1 MLIEQIHSNYFC
13 FVRKELSFTNV
24 SKETATMLLYREIG
38 SDAIDGAN
46 FAMEIQHINEYYS
59 DEVKCINVRINS
71 HGGSVQDGLSIC
83 SAILNSTIPCD
94 TYIDGMAYSMA
105 GVIAMCGRKR
115 YMVDYGTF
123 MMHNAQGGADM
134 EILDLITN
142 SLAKIFER
150 NTNLTMDKCKEL
162 MSAETWM
169 DAQQCLEMGLVDTVI
184 NTNKQKPE
192 VSSNSIK
199 ELYNFY
205 NKLINKKMIKVTNLL
220 NLSNDANE
228 DSILEAINSKDAA
241 IETLK
246 SEIEAKNA
254 EKAELEAK
262 LAELENSIN
271 EKETAEKVELIE
283 NAVKEGKIDSSTKD
297 IYVNSNKSIDEL
309 KNVFA
314 ALKPAYTPVFKN
326 TTKVNAPAGREN
338 WTFSDWSKNDAKGLQ
353 EMRENDPTS
362 FENLISKLPSN
373 LSPNYNPSTDKK
385 F

>member
-1 MLIEQIHSNYFC
+1 MN
-13 FVRKELSFTNV
+13 KELKFTNV
-24 SKETATMLLYREIG
+24 SKGVATMQIYRAIG
-38 SDAIDGAN
+38 EFGIDGAS
-46 FAMEIQHINEYYS
+46 FANEVQMLNEYCS
-59 DEVKCINVRINS
+59 DEITCINVRINS
-71 HGGSVQDGLSIC
+71 AGGSVQDGLSIC
-83 SAILNSTIPCD
+83 SAILNSAIPCD

-115 YMVDYGTF
+115 NMVDYGTF
-123 MMHNAQGGADM
+123 MMHNAQGGAD
-134 EILDLITN
+134 EQVLELITN
-142 SLAKIFER
+142 SLAMIFER
-150 NTNLTMDKCKEL
+150 CTALTIDKCKEM
-162 MSAETWM
+162 MSNETWM
-169 DAQQCLEMGLVDTVI
+169 DAVQCKEMGLVDEIISTQKMKPSMANKTV
-184 NTNKQKPE
+184 T
-192 VSSNSIK
+192 

-205 NKLINKKMIKVTNLL
+205 NKLLDNKKMIKVTNLL

-228 DSILEAINSKDAA
+228 DSIVEAINSKDAA

-283 NAVKEGKIDSSTKD
+283 NAVKEGKIDASTKD

-314 ALKPAYTPVFKN
+314 ALKPAYTPVFNN

-338 WTFSDWSKNDAKGLQ
+338 WTFSDWSKNDAKGLS

-373 LSPNYNPSTDKK
+373 LSPNYNPSTDKR